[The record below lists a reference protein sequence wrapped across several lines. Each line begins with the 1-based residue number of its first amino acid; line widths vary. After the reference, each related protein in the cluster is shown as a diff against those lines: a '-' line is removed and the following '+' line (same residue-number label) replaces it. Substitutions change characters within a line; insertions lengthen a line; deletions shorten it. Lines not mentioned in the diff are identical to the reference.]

1 MSDSVKAIVFAAV
14 LSVVCCILIT
24 AACTGLRKYQVA
36 NEILDRQINIVKS
49 VGLIDENKKYEKEE
63 INRLYTENIVRA
75 WADTSGEIVLEKPE
89 DKPEMME
96 LYFLNKN
103 EKLAALIIPLNV
115 RGLWGKIFGYLAINQ
130 DGETVKGFTVASHAE
145 TPGLGGEIEARW
157 FRENFAGKKILDD
170 SGKIVSVTVAK
181 GPAKDCVSADLLP
194 YYVDGISG
202 ATLTGNFLS
211 TGIKNTLTKYE
222 VLLKKLKTTGK
233 IM

>member
-1 MSDSVKAIVFAAV
+1 MSDSVKAIIFAAV
-14 LSVVCCILIT
+14 LSVVCCVLIT
-24 AACTGLRKYQVA
+24 AACTGLKKYQVA

-49 VGLIDENKKYEKEE
+49 VGLIDENQKYKKEE
-63 INRLYTENIVRA
+63 INRLYTDNIVRA
-75 WADTSGEIVLEKPE
+75 WTYPSGEIVLEEPE
-89 DKPEMME
+89 DDPEAIE

-103 EKLAALIIPLNV
+103 EKLSALIIPLKV

-130 DGETVKGFTVASHAE
+130 DGETIKGFTVASHAE

-157 FRENFAGKKILDD
+157 FRKNFAGKKILDKN
-170 SGKIVSVTVAK
+170 GKIISVTVAK
-181 GPAKDCVSADLLP
+181 GLAKDCVSADLLP

-211 TGIKNTLTKYE
+211 TGIKDTLSKYE
-222 VLLKKLKTTGK
+222 ILLKKLKTTGK